1 MINLKITIAEKL
13 QKRTLKYRTL
23 NCNSRKIRKLR
34 TLKDIDQNELND
46 KTNNLQNLYFSILI
60 YELKK
65 TL

>member
-13 QKRTLKYRTL
+13 ENYG
-23 NCNSRKIRKLR
+23 
-34 TLKDIDQNELND
+34 LKDIDQNELND